1 MDTGRLKTIVIL
13 ILLGVNL
20 AFGGILLSE
29 HLGAAEDNAHTRS
42 ELTQVMAGLGVEIK
56 EEVLPAGETLPRCS
70 LPRDREAERTLVRAL
85 LGEAEETDQGGNIWY
100 YENENGWAWC
110 RGGGSFELMLLS
122 GGGSLEQQMSEGGL
136 RARREGDYYVCLAG
150 DTQVFNCR
158 FTLNQRSGG
167 VYISGRFLPGEPVEE
182 EMVDCTDVATLL
194 LRFCDRIRDAGGVFS
209 RVEEIRSGY
218 VLNVTAAGM
227 ELVPVWQMRTDGG
240 TWYMDLQAGRLVA
253 VAG

>member
-13 ILLGVNL
+13 ILVCVNL

-29 HLGAAEDNAHTRS
+29 RLGAAEGNAHTRS
-42 ELTQVMAGLGVEIK
+42 ELMKVMAGLGIAMTEDQLP
-56 EEVLPAGETLPRCS
+56 EGEVRKRCTV
-70 LPRDREAERTLVRAL
+70 PRDREAERALVRAL

-110 RGGGSFELMLLS
+110 RGGGSFEFMLLS
-122 GGGSLEQQMSEGGL
+122 GGGSLERQLSAGGL
-136 RARREGDYYVCLAG
+136 RVRREGDYYVCLMG

-158 FTLNQRSGG
+158 FSLGQRSGG
-167 VYISGRFLPGEPVEE
+167 VYISGRFLPWEPIEE
-182 EMVDCTDVATLL
+182 EDVDCTDVATLL
-194 LRFCDRIRDAGGVFS
+194 LRFCDRVRDAGGVFS

-218 VLNVTAAGM
+218 VLNVTASGM
-227 ELVPVWQMRTDGG
+227 ELVPVWQLRTDGG

-253 VAG
+253 VA